1 MAGRRSRTAVRR
13 RVPVRAKR
21 RRVPRTSGTT
31 KRNPFTGLLVTGIRS
46 IVAAL
51 PLSTFLSPITDMLMS
66 AIGLTSK
73 AVKARTTSVVQ
84 EDVSIYGL
92 CGMVMISYVNILV
105 RSSNASLDDTKGARP
120 YVNTPYT
127 DAKLTSMSVTV
138 TPDNKQQSRSGRWG
152 AVVIPFRD
160 AKDQQTIQSDY
171 APIPLSRLQ
180 QMAGSVSGPADKP
193 LTVRFV
199 PRAEDGLI
207 YQFNPMNTYFC
218 ALVIS
223 YSENIRSNYHEFT
236 AEDFGPDVSVK
247 GQLRLRQ
254 PHFGSP
260 VVGFEDLTW
269 SPNIPMGIYND
280 DSKSWQVFE
289 SKDFKCEKQSNG
301 MCKVTG
307 VLKEKEKA
315 EASLTLDSM
324 AIE

>member
-1 MAGRRSRTAVRR
+1 MAGRKARVVARR

-21 RRVPRTSGTT
+21 RRMPKTSGTT

-51 PLSTFLSPITDMLMS
+51 PLSNFLTPITDMFMS
-66 AIGLTSK
+66 AIGLTTK
-73 AVKARTTSVVQ
+73 ASSSAKNLTVQ

-152 AVVIPFRD
+152 AVIIPFRD
-160 AKDQQTIQSDY
+160 AKDQNTIQSDY
-171 APIPLSRLQ
+171 APLTLSRLQ
-180 QMAGSVSGPADKP
+180 QMAGSVSGPADRP
-193 LTVRFV
+193 LLVRFT

-207 YQFNPMNTYFC
+207 YQFNPMDTFFC
-218 ALVIS
+218 AVVIA
-223 YSENIRSNYHEFT
+223 YSENIRSTYHEFT
-236 AEDFGPDVSVK
+236 AEDFGPDVSVR

-269 SPNIPMGIYND
+269 SPNIPIGIYND
-280 DSKSWQVFE
+280 NSKLWQAYE
-289 SKDFKCEKQSNG
+289 PTDFKCEKQKDG

-307 VLKEKEKA
+307 TLRKKRKTSI
-315 EASLTLDSM
+315 SLTLDAM
-324 AIE
+324 AI